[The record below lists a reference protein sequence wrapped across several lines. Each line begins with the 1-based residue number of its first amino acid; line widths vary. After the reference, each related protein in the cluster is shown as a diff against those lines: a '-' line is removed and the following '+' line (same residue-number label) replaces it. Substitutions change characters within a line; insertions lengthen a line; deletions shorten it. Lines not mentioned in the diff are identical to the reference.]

1 MKDKAIK
8 IDLSKIANTALQEK
22 VDKELEKV
30 LENILDLNTETK
42 ATRKVTITLTMSTD
56 DERTVV
62 KTGMEVK
69 STLAPQIDFENGKRP
84 QLVSVKATV
93 PVIPFSNWRDQ
104 EEFNIMLQSM
114 FIDDADRN
122 LVLDFASHLKIEKG
136 AEVQDNGISQMATVR
151 DGVASLAQAKTPNPV
166 TLRPY
171 RTFNEVEQPASQFV
185 FRINKSANLALFE
198 ADGGKWKLEAVE
210 NISDYLKNELASNKK
225 ITILA

>member
-1 MKDKAIK
+1 
-8 IDLSKIANTALQEK
+8 
-22 VDKELEKV
+22 
-30 LENILDLNTETK
+30 
-42 ATRKVTITLTMSTD
+42 
-56 DERTVV
+56 
-62 KTGMEVK
+62 
-69 STLAPQIDFENGKRP
+69 
-84 QLVSVKATV
+84 
-93 PVIPFSNWRDQ
+93 
-104 EEFNIMLQSM
+104 M
-114 FIDDADRN
+114 FINDADRN

-185 FRINKSANLALFE
+185 FRINKLANLALFE

-210 NISDYLKNELASNKK
+210 RIANYLKNELASNKK

>member
-1 MKDKAIK
+1 MKDKTIK

-30 LENILDLNTETK
+30 LENILDINTEAKTN
-42 ATRKVTITLTMSTD
+42 RKVTITLTMSTD

-62 KTGMEVK
+62 NTGIEVK
-69 STLAPQIDFENGKRP
+69 STLAPQKGVATTVIVGRDDNGKIHANE
-84 QLVSVKATV
+84 LKSG
-93 PVIPFSNWRDQ
+93 IPGQ
-104 EEFNIMLQSM
+104 TY
-114 FIDDADRN
+114 

-151 DGVASLAQAKTPNPV
+151 DGVASLAKAKTPNPV

-171 RTFNEVEQPASQFV
+171 RTFNEVEQPASQFI
-185 FRINKSANLALFE
+185 FRINKLANLALFE

-210 NISDYLKNELASNKK
+210 SIANYLKNELASNKK